1 MLATGSR
8 TLAQTAG
15 GRGKG
20 VRWDPVKAVQSMIKK
35 EGKKTTSEKR
45 WVCSFCEKPFQ
56 GGPSVNSGT
65 PRGARNSEED
75 ASEGLQ

>member
-1 MLATGSR
+1 
-8 TLAQTAG
+8 
-15 GRGKG
+15 
-20 VRWDPVKAVQSMIKK
+20 MIKK
-35 EGKKTTSEKR
+35 EGKKTSEKR